1 MTFPPPSGVP
11 GPFGTGDQGPFSP
24 PPGVPPP
31 GGVGFP
37 PPGPTVGAGFPPPVP
52 GAPAAGPFGPGG
64 TGLPP
69 NPGGLGF
76 GGPVVVHRARL
87 LPRLALVAVI
97 MLISTAITGAIVWFA
112 VFSGDDVE
120 LGGRRGTGTT
130 ASESGGVD
138 SPGGVGLPEA
148 WPETLRPPEGAT
160 VVSAV
165 VSSGGTPDE
174 QMVLVYELAQDGPA
188 VAEALRTQLAAA
200 GLTVTSDALGPEG
213 SGSLVAAGAGR
224 EANVAV
230 GPTAGRPGVVTVS
243 WVLRVGP
250 R

>member
-11 GPFGTGDQGPFSP
+11 GPFGSGDQGPFSP
-24 PPGVPPP
+24 PPGA
-31 GGVGFP
+31 
-37 PPGPTVGAGFPPPVP
+37 T
-52 GAPAAGPFGPGG
+52 AGPFGAGG
-64 TGLPP
+64 TGAPP

-76 GGPVVVHRARL
+76 GGPIVVHRARL
-87 LPRLALVAVI
+87 LPRLALIAGL
-97 MLISTAITGAIVWFA
+97 MLISTAVTGAIVWFS

-120 LGGRRGTGTT
+120 LGSRRGTANT

-138 SPGGVGLPEA
+138 TPGGFDSPGGVGVPET

-160 VVSAV
+160 IVSAV

-174 QMVLVYELAQDGPA
+174 QMVLVYEVTQDGLA
-188 VAEALRTQLAAA
+188 TVDALRAQLVAA
-200 GLTVTSDALGPEG
+200 GLTISSDAIGPDG
-213 SGSLVAAGAGR
+213 AGALVAAGAGR

-230 GPTAGRPGVVTVS
+230 GPTPGRPDVITVS